1 MLFASVSGISAVG
14 SYTGSGSSNT
24 QTITT
29 GFQPRFVIIKDY
41 TGNSNPWYTMDTTRG
56 WGSGDDKQLMI
67 DDTYQELTNDWGA
80 PTSTGFT
87 VTGNGIN
94 LNTNNQ
100 KYIYYAH
107 A

>member
-1 MLFASVSGISAVG
+1 
-14 SYTGSGSSNT
+14 
-24 QTITT
+24 
-29 GFQPRFVIIKDY
+29 
-41 TGNSNPWYTMDTTRG
+41 MDTTRG
-56 WGSGDDKQLMI
+56 GASGDDKQLML
-67 DDTYQELTNDWGA
+67 DSNSAQLTNDWGA

-94 LNTNNQ
+94 LNTATQ